1 MPSIVKRDGREIH
14 EDSGERVVG
23 MRLFA
28 YGTLMWPE
36 VLEAV
41 IGRQLDGSPATLSGY
56 LRLRVKG
63 EHFPAVIASDA
74 DAVEGVLYENLC
86 AEDFGHLDRFEGE
99 EYDRKVVRIS
109 GVDAQVYVLAAC
121 CHHLAEQHPWHA
133 AEMQPEHLAAFCR
146 EYKGWRDLDAAA
158 SRREP

>member
-63 EHFPAVIASDA
+63 EHFPAVIPSEQD
-74 DAVEGVLYENLC
+74 DVEGVLYENLC
-86 AEDFGHLDRFEGE
+86 AEDFRLLDRFEGE
-99 EYDRKVVRIS
+99 EYDRKGVRIEDM
-109 GVDAQVYVLAAC
+109 DAQVYVLAARW
-121 CHHLAEQHPWHA
+121 HHLAEQQPWYA
-133 AEMQPEHLAAFCR
+133 SEMQPEHLAAFCQA
-146 EYKGWRDLDAAA
+146 YKGWRDLDDAVL
-158 SRREP
+158 REKP